1 MLRSVT
7 CGELTINDLDR
18 EVVLAGWVSAR
29 RDHGGII
36 FIDLRDRYGI
46 IQVVFNP
53 GLVSQTLFE
62 DAASLHNEDVIQIT
76 GKVSRRPAG
85 TENQKIVTG
94 EIEIFAERCTVLNR
108 CVSLP
113 FEIVDDAQVSETVR
127 LSYRYLDLR
136 RPAMQRN
143 IILRHKAAVAVRQFL
158 NEQGFVE
165 IETPLLTRSTPEG
178 ARDFLVPSRLEPGK
192 FYALPQSP
200 QLSKQILM
208 VAGFDR
214 YFQLARCLR
223 DEDLRSDRQPE
234 HTQIDLEASF
244 VEPNDIQSLVEGL
257 VSSLFQVV
265 LEKTLPE
272 KPFPIL
278 SYQEAVAGYG
288 SDKPDLRFDLQIRNV
303 SEIFSRSSFEVFR
316 KVLSTGGQIKAMAVP
331 EVDISNTQM
340 KLYETKAKELG
351 AKGLVWIKSAGE
363 EQYLSPV
370 AKFLGEETLK
380 DLARRLSLKKG
391 VIFLVADDP
400 DKASVVLGQIRLQL
414 AEELHLIPE
423 GKFSF
428 LWVTEFPLFEYSE
441 EEKRLVS
448 VHHPFTAP
456 QPEDIPLLD
465 TEPIK
470 VRSLAYDL
478 VLNGSEIGGGS
489 IRIHQPDLQKKI
501 FNILGIPDPV
511 FQEQFGFLLN
521 ALACGAPPHGG
532 LALGFDRL
540 LTAFLSLNSIREV
553 IAFPKTQKGTCLL
566 TGAPAPVSSRQLSE
580 LGLNLKS
587 PSNPPFAKGE
597 KGGLEG

>member
-7 CGELTINDLDR
+7 CGELTIKDLDR

-36 FIDLRDRYGI
+36 FIDMRDRYGI
-46 IQVVFNP
+46 TQSVFNP
-53 GLVSQTLFE
+53 GLISQALFE
-62 DAASLHNEDVIQIT
+62 KAASLHSEDVIQIA
-76 GKVSRRPAG
+76 GKVSRRPSG

-94 EIEIFAERCTVLNR
+94 EIEVCAERCTVLNR
-108 CVSLP
+108 CASLP
-113 FEIVDDAQVSETVR
+113 FEVVDDTPVSETVR

-136 RPAMQRN
+136 RPGMQRN
-143 IILRHKAAVAVRQFL
+143 IILRHKAAGVVRQFL
-158 NEQGFVE
+158 SEQGFVE

-200 QLSKQILM
+200 QILKQILM

-244 VEPNDIQSLVEGL
+244 VEPNDIQRVVEGL
-257 VSSLFQVV
+257 VNSLFQVI
-265 LEKTLPE
+265 LEKPLPE
-272 KPFPIL
+272 RPFPIL

-288 SDKPDLRFDLQIRNV
+288 SDKPDLRFGLQIQNV
-303 SEIFSRSSFEVFR
+303 SEIFSQSSFEVFR
-316 KVLSTGGQIKAMAVP
+316 KVLSTGGQIKAMAIP
-331 EVDISNTQM
+331 ESDMSNTQL
-340 KLYETKAKELG
+340 KDYETKAKELG
-351 AKGLVWIKSAGE
+351 AKGLVWIKFSE

-370 AKFLGEETLK
+370 AKFLGEETLRN
-380 DLARRLSLKKG
+380 LARRLSLKKG
-391 VIFLVADDP
+391 VIFLVADEP
-400 DKASVVLGQIRLQL
+400 NKASVVLGQIRLQL
-414 AEELHLIPE
+414 AEEIHLIPE
-423 GKFSF
+423 GKFAF
-428 LWVTEFPLFEYSE
+428 LWVTEFPLLEYSE
-441 EEKRLVS
+441 EEKRLIS

-456 QPEDIPLLD
+456 KPEDTPLLD

-489 IRIHQPDLQKKI
+489 IRIHQPDLQKKM
-501 FNILGIPDPV
+501 FNILGIPEPV

-580 LGLNLKS
+580 LGLKLKS
-587 PSNPPFAKGE
+587 
-597 KGGLEG
+597 

>member
-7 CGELTINDLDR
+7 CGELTIKALDR

-36 FIDLRDRYGI
+36 FIDMRDRYGI
-46 IQVVFNP
+46 TQVVFNP
-53 GLVSQTLFE
+53 GLISQALFE
-62 DAASLHNEDVIQIT
+62 KAASLHSEDVIQIA
-76 GKVSRRPAG
+76 GKVSRRPSG

-94 EIEIFAERCTVLNR
+94 EIEVCAERCTVLNR
-108 CVSLP
+108 CASLP
-113 FEIVDDAQVSETVR
+113 FEVVDDTPVSETVR

-136 RPAMQRN
+136 RPGMQRN
-143 IILRHKAAVAVRQFL
+143 IILRHKAAGVVRQFL
-158 NEQGFVE
+158 SERGFVE

-200 QLSKQILM
+200 QILKQILM

-244 VEPNDIQSLVEGL
+244 VEPNDIQALVEGL
-257 VSSLFQVV
+257 VNSLFQVI
-265 LEKTLPE
+265 LEKPLPE
-272 KPFPIL
+272 RPFPIL

-288 SDKPDLRFDLQIRNV
+288 SDKPDLRFDLKIQNV
-303 SEIFSRSSFEVFR
+303 SEIFSQSSFEVFR
-316 KVLSTGGQIKAMAVP
+316 KVLFTGGQIKAMAIP
-331 EVDISNTQM
+331 EVDMSNTQL
-340 KLYETKAKELG
+340 KDYETKAKELG
-351 AKGLVWIKSAGE
+351 AKGLVWIKSSE

-370 AKFLGEETLK
+370 AKFLGEETLRN
-380 DLARRLSLKKG
+380 LARRLSLKKG
-391 VIFLVADDP
+391 VIFLVADEP
-400 DKASVVLGQIRLQL
+400 NKASVVLGQIRLQL
-414 AEELHLIPE
+414 AEEIHLIPE
-423 GKFSF
+423 GKFAF

-456 QPEDIPLLD
+456 KPEDTPLLD

-501 FNILGIPDPV
+501 FNILGIPEPV

-521 ALACGAPPHGG
+521 ALECGAPPHGG

-580 LGLNLKS
+580 LGLNLK
-587 PSNPPFAKGE
+587 
-597 KGGLEG
+597 GLKVM

>member
-1 MLRSVT
+1 MNQTPTFLSEERVLRSVT
-7 CGELTINDLDR
+7 CGELTIKDLDR

-36 FIDLRDRYGI
+36 FIDMRDRYGI
-46 IQVVFNP
+46 TQVVFNP
-53 GLVSQTLFE
+53 GLISQALFE
-62 DAASLHNEDVIQIT
+62 KAASLHSEDVIQIA
-76 GKVSRRPAG
+76 GKVSRRPSG

-94 EIEIFAERCTVLNR
+94 EIEVCAERCTVLNR
-108 CVSLP
+108 CASLP
-113 FEIVDDAQVSETVR
+113 FEVVDDTPVSETVR

-136 RPAMQRN
+136 RPGMQRN
-143 IILRHKAAVAVRQFL
+143 IILRHKAAGVVRQFL
-158 NEQGFVE
+158 SEQGFVE

-200 QLSKQILM
+200 QILKQILM

-244 VEPNDIQSLVEGL
+244 VEPNDIQALVEGL
-257 VSSLFQVV
+257 VGSLFQVI
-265 LEKTLPE
+265 LEKPLPE
-272 KPFPIL
+272 RPFPIL

-288 SDKPDLRFDLQIRNV
+288 SDKPDLRFDLKIQNV
-303 SEIFSRSSFEVFR
+303 SEIFSQSSFEVFR
-316 KVLSTGGQIKAMAVP
+316 KVLFTGGQIKAMAIP
-331 EVDISNTQM
+331 ESDMSNTQL
-340 KLYETKAKELG
+340 KDYETKAKELG
-351 AKGLVWIKSAGE
+351 AKGLVWIKSSG

-370 AKFLGEETLK
+370 AKFLGEETLRN
-380 DLARRLSLKKG
+380 LARRLSLKKG
-391 VIFLVADDP
+391 VIFLVADEP
-400 DKASVVLGQIRLQL
+400 NKASVVLGQIRLQL
-414 AEELHLIPE
+414 AEEIHLIPE
-423 GKFSF
+423 GKFAF

-456 QPEDIPLLD
+456 KPEDTPLLD

-501 FNILGIPDPV
+501 FNILGIPEPV

-521 ALACGAPPHGG
+521 ALECGAPPHGG

-580 LGLNLKS
+580 LGLKLK
-587 PSNPPFAKGE
+587 G
-597 KGGLEG
+597 